1 MKEQNSARPQREGKA
16 SNANQSEYMTERPK
30 WELSEQRKDVSGKR
44 MQQRWEAQWQE
55 FLKTLQSPYSAC
67 GNLQLSETTPWDD
80 TKAFLASF
88 EQVAEAC
95 RWPRGE
101 WVIRLLPALSGEAEQ
116 AFQNMESTDQE
127 DYGKVKAAILR
138 ADALR
143 VEVQRQHFRQFC
155 CQEVED
161 PRRIH
166 CQLQEL
172 CHQWL
177 KPDRHSKEQ
186 ILELLILEQFLV
198 SLPPDLQNW
207 IRARGPDSC
216 SQAVAL
222 VEDFLMTQQEA
233 VSAKWQKPLQ
243 DVCVDSLEVEEV
255 QSDAAEGQV
264 CKEAKQAD
272 DAEITLL
279 GNGIK
284 CSDHSSSLLNL
295 KGQEVTEARL
305 SEELLNLKETGV
317 SLHMVEQTLTQPG
330 QQTIFWQ
337 VLQEDGGNVQPF
349 GGDGKATPLKVE
361 NPQHGGNELEEMP
374 MAMPVMN
381 QEKLPRMAEK
391 KHKERCDKSRYWI
404 KKEKSQQGEIVPEET
419 QKVLAETIPWNFPVT
434 AESHDR
440 RRECKGQQEKR
451 PMEREQDCSEVTE
464 SLAGADNKTSAKSTE
479 GGKPLFSKYGRK
491 YCYKSDFV
499 VVHTGENPCEC
510 PAWKE
515 DIQAK
520 CCLNKPQEI
529 LKRDKLYKY
538 RESFHL
544 RDEHIRHQ
552 SCHPEKKPYESC
564 EDEKSFRYEET
575 LQKNQNSHS
584 GRKLHE
590 CSVCR
595 KSFTYRAELTRHLR
609 IHTGEKP
616 FECSHCGKCFRQ
628 RVHLI
633 GHQRIHTGEKPFKC
647 PECGRGFSRR
657 DKLIGHQK
665 THRTFIRS
673 LSSVGGKNCG
683 PKGDK
688 KRNPIKMENA
698 QQGEMR
704 PDEIHRT
711 YAETAKGNFVAVEI
725 LGQRWEPEGQ
735 QRENPVRKE
744 TACTELAKGLTGAVS
759 QTSTMHGTE
768 EIPSFLQDEEGYSC
782 RSGYVMHSREDSYEC
797 PIGLKHF
804 PEVSCFDKNQGLK
817 VREKEN
823 EVSEYIKKENLMGC
837 PSKLSADDDS
847 VSEKE
852 KEGSVQQEG
861 PRRELSEERYTE
873 ERCCI
878 RHLMAVHSGAPLF
891 ECSHCGKGFTKQKD
905 FISHQMTD
913 HTENNG
919 DMCPDSGTSDRE
931 KMSLVKHQTPH
942 MGEFSCKDPNCTDNF
957 EDNRFFVSHCRMNEK
972 EQPHQHLDYQMH
984 FLEGSNPEGYV
995 GTCSECG
1002 KCFRNERCFV
1012 NPQRTHMQEQ
1022 SYKQEGEEE
1031 PLPANQT
1038 NQLNMKCEMCFDCE
1052 KLICTNLVLAEPK
1065 TEMEQDLYI
1074 CPDCGK
1080 TFQDSRCFAN
1090 HQRIH
1095 GKEQNKK
1102 ESQQEAYGEEVL
1114 PSEERCYQCPT
1125 CKRAYSTRYNLRRHQ
1140 QIHTECKSNKRS
1152 SLGKRSSC
1160 KWSFSENQNA
1170 QGKGEH
1176 QYKCS
1181 YCGKAFK
1188 VKGSLCKHQ
1197 KIHIKGKPYKCNVCG
1212 KAFAYRY
1219 TLAYHQES
1227 HIKEQ
1232 MYQHKCS
1239 YCRKTFSMQSYLRRH
1254 QQLHM
1259 GSKPYSCGVCGK
1271 AFAYRY
1277 ALTRHQEIHVEGP
1290 SQKCSFCW
1298 KAFQTNYSLSRH
1310 KRIHTDT
1317 RSYQCSICGKV
1328 FGRKYSLFRHQDM
1341 HEKRSSGNMSSSGK
1355 DPNNSLNTVKDEAGT
1370 PEKNSNIWPD
1380 SSTFAGNQG
1389 VQKDGEIPENP
1400 EGIGSSRCTKNQN
1413 THLGENPALGLAPE
1427 RLS

>member
-837 PSKLSADDDS
+837 PSKLS
-847 VSEKE
+847 E
-852 KEGSVQQEG
+852 
-861 PRRELSEERYTE
+861 T
-873 ERCCI
+873 I
-878 RHLMAVHSGAPLF
+878 
-891 ECSHCGKGFTKQKD
+891 
-905 FISHQMTD
+905 
-913 HTENNG
+913 
-919 DMCPDSGTSDRE
+919 
-931 KMSLVKHQTPH
+931 
-942 MGEFSCKDPNCTDNF
+942 
-957 EDNRFFVSHCRMNEK
+957 
-972 EQPHQHLDYQMH
+972 
-984 FLEGSNPEGYV
+984 
-995 GTCSECG
+995 
-1002 KCFRNERCFV
+1002 
-1012 NPQRTHMQEQ
+1012 
-1022 SYKQEGEEE
+1022 
-1031 PLPANQT
+1031 
-1038 NQLNMKCEMCFDCE
+1038 
-1052 KLICTNLVLAEPK
+1052 
-1065 TEMEQDLYI
+1065 
-1074 CPDCGK
+1074 
-1080 TFQDSRCFAN
+1080 
-1090 HQRIH
+1090 
-1095 GKEQNKK
+1095 
-1102 ESQQEAYGEEVL
+1102 
-1114 PSEERCYQCPT
+1114 
-1125 CKRAYSTRYNLRRHQ
+1125 
-1140 QIHTECKSNKRS
+1140 
-1152 SLGKRSSC
+1152 
-1160 KWSFSENQNA
+1160 
-1170 QGKGEH
+1170 
-1176 QYKCS
+1176 
-1181 YCGKAFK
+1181 
-1188 VKGSLCKHQ
+1188 
-1197 KIHIKGKPYKCNVCG
+1197 
-1212 KAFAYRY
+1212 
-1219 TLAYHQES
+1219 
-1227 HIKEQ
+1227 
-1232 MYQHKCS
+1232 
-1239 YCRKTFSMQSYLRRH
+1239 
-1254 QQLHM
+1254 
-1259 GSKPYSCGVCGK
+1259 
-1271 AFAYRY
+1271 
-1277 ALTRHQEIHVEGP
+1277 
-1290 SQKCSFCW
+1290 
-1298 KAFQTNYSLSRH
+1298 
-1310 KRIHTDT
+1310 
-1317 RSYQCSICGKV
+1317 
-1328 FGRKYSLFRHQDM
+1328 
-1341 HEKRSSGNMSSSGK
+1341 
-1355 DPNNSLNTVKDEAGT
+1355 
-1370 PEKNSNIWPD
+1370 
-1380 SSTFAGNQG
+1380 
-1389 VQKDGEIPENP
+1389 
-1400 EGIGSSRCTKNQN
+1400 
-1413 THLGENPALGLAPE
+1413 
-1427 RLS
+1427 